1 MTDIT
6 SPNRPVLLV
15 DDEEQSLTSFEMAL
29 RSVSLNHFIKC
40 RDSREVIPLLTD
52 REVEIILLDLRMP
65 YITGDELLP
74 AIISDFPETPVIII
88 TGANDVETAVK
99 CMKLGAFD
107 YMVKPVERSRLI
119 GGVKRAIELRELQ
132 RENRLL
138 RAHVLSDKLEHPE
151 VFSEIVTCSARMRSI
166 FQYVEAIAASPRP
179 LLITGE
185 TGVGKELV
193 ARAAHRLSR
202 RKGAFV
208 PVNVAG
214 LDDNVFAD
222 TLFGHKKGAF
232 TGAEQARGG
241 LLEQAAGGS
250 LFLDEIG
257 DLSHA
262 SQVKLLRLLQDGEYF
277 PLGSDMAKRSDARVL
292 VATNQ
297 DLNTLQTNGRFRKDL
312 YYRLCDHHVH
322 IPPLRERMEDLPLL
336 LNHFLEKAST
346 TLNKSRPTPPE
357 EILTL
362 LSAYHFPGNVRE
374 MESMVFDSVSSHRSG
389 KLSMDIFKSHIFQ
402 KPPAPNKEQPQQLQR
417 EGVSVTFS
425 ERLPTLKELEQNLV
439 EEAMRR
445 AGGNQSIAALSLGIT
460 RQALNKR
467 LRKDRE

>member
-1 MTDIT
+1 MTGIS

-151 VFSEIVTCSARMRSI
+151 VFSEIVTRSARMRSI

-193 ARAAHRLSR
+193 ARAVHRLSR

-357 EILTL
+357 EILAL

-402 KPPAPNKEQPQQLQR
+402 KPPAPNKELPQQLQR

>member
-1 MTDIT
+1 MTDIS

-40 RDSREVIPLLTD
+40 RDSREVIPLLTEQ
-52 REVEIILLDLRMP
+52 EVEIILLDLRMP

-74 AIISDFPETPVIII
+74 AIVSDFPETPVIII

-193 ARAAHRLSR
+193 ARAVHRLSR

>member
-1 MTDIT
+1 MTDIS

-15 DDEEQSLTSFEMAL
+15 DDEVHSLTSFEMAL

-151 VFSEIVTCSARMRSI
+151 VFSEIVTRSARMRSI

-193 ARAAHRLSR
+193 ARAVHRLSR

-357 EILTL
+357 EILAL

>member
-1 MTDIT
+1 MTDIS

-40 RDSREVIPLLTD
+40 RDSREVIPLLTEQ
-52 REVEIILLDLRMP
+52 EVEIILLDLRMP

-151 VFSEIVTCSARMRSI
+151 VFSEIVTRSARMRSI

-193 ARAAHRLSR
+193 ARAVHRLSR
-202 RKGAFV
+202 RRGAFV